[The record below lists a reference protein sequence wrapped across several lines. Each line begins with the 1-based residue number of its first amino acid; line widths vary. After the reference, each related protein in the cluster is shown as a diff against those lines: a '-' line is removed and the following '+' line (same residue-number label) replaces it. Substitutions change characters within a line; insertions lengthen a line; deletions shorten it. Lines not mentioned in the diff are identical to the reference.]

1 MSAVEVIKR
10 LRISERIYNRCSYF
24 GSSAESSKYPGTRR
38 KSAMPHTHL
47 KKQISLT
54 LMKVLKK

>member
-10 LRISERIYNRCSYF
+10 LIISERIYNRCFYF

-38 KSAMPHTHL
+38 KSAMPHTFE
-47 KKQISLT
+47 
-54 LMKVLKK
+54 